1 MLTTNDHMAGVSE
14 RERRCCC
21 SRRTTT
27 IRCRSN
33 AAGEP
38 ETETKIQS
46 QKCKQREQGETGER
60 AMRAH
65 LSMLMLL
72 FFCSLASSFKSCIF
86 FFVKFLELS
95 STQRSTHTGCSCCC
109 CWRCSYYSSSG
120 QMFSEKVAIN
130 KTLYSNIIWRFCLF
144 N

>member
-1 MLTTNDHMAGVSE
+1 MAGVSE

-21 SRRTTT
+21 SRRTRTTT

-60 AMRAH
+60 TLRA
-65 LSMLMLL
+65 LSSMLMLL

-95 STQRSTHTGCSCCC
+95 TTQRSTHTGCSCSCC
-109 CWRCSYYSSSG
+109 CCYCSYYSSSG